1 MEKNDERFQEAE
13 LLRLRG
19 DLLLAES
26 DDQTKAEDCFRQ
38 AIETAR
44 RQQSRSFELRATTS
58 LARLWRRQDRG
69 HEASEIMTAEHDH
82 FTEGFTTPDLVEAAA
97 LLKELGDDQMRKE
110 FADGVAYV
118 RGCIPPPMQGKV
130 AVDWRY
136 IPSSTL
142 GGDTIGYHWID
153 DDHLALYLIDVTGH
167 GLDSALLSVSI
178 NNVIRS
184 GSLPG
189 GEMRRPDQ
197 VLASLN
203 ESFQGRQ
210 HSNKFFTIW
219 YGVYC
224 SSTRV
229 LTWSGGGHHASLL
242 FAPDVPASV
251 SLSST
256 GPMMGILRG
265 ANFPVN
271 SCLIPPGA
279 RLLIFSDGVFEIWR
293 DKHAAWDWPACV
305 SYLTTLSHGV
315 ETVLDELIEH
325 VRFLRGSHQLDDDF
339 SIIEARFD
347 HDTSKKAQ

>member
-1 MEKNDERFQEAE
+1 M
-13 LLRLRG
+13 
-19 DLLLAES
+19 S
-26 DDQTKAEDCFRQ
+26 D
-38 AIETAR
+38 
-44 RQQSRSFELRATTS
+44 
-58 LARLWRRQDRG
+58 
-69 HEASEIMTAEHDH
+69 

-97 LLKELGDDQMRKE
+97 LLKELSDDRMRKE

-189 GEMRRPDQ
+189 ADMRRPDQ

-219 YGVYC
+219 YGVY
-224 SSTRV
+224 SLIHEGFDLVRRGAPR
-229 LTWSGGGHHASLL
+229 LASLCARRAGFGFSPL
-242 FAPDVPASV
+242 DRSDDGNAARREV
-251 SLSST
+251 S
-256 GPMMGILRG
+256 
-265 ANFPVN
+265 
-271 SCLIPPGA
+271 C
-279 RLLIFSDGVFEIWR
+279 
-293 DKHAAWDWPACV
+293 
-305 SYLTTLSHGV
+305 
-315 ETVLDELIEH
+315 
-325 VRFLRGSHQLDDDF
+325 
-339 SIIEARFD
+339 
-347 HDTSKKAQ
+347 